1 MEKKRRGA
9 WSNKYQGAIIVLLI
23 VVVGFGFSLHPVR
36 AAGTFQILNFPTST
50 TVTANQSYSFYVS
63 FLYSGNNIPGVSFVG
78 NPLPDNFNV
87 GVITYAGNGLDNV
100 QITGDSKNLGVYP
113 LTLALTDNYGAFLT
127 QPFTFTVSPVMP
139 TNAHLTSPTAWACND
154 GYVNTY
160 GYCLPPQNGTI
171 SSGVLTCSTGYMNQS
186 GTCKPESEIANTLC
200 FGYTQYAKGD
210 GSPAGSYTASGTLI
224 CNCPPNETWNST
236 INKCNA
242 TPIAVPTVTAPIENP
257 VTLTPSPTPVV
268 SEPVS
273 SPSVSITANL
283 SVGASGQNVVALQTF
298 LIAKGFLT
306 MPAGTAEGYFGNLTK
321 QTLVAYQKSV
331 GLPAT
336 GYCGP
341 MTRLAIKAG

>member
-1 MEKKRRGA
+1 MDTKRKRA
-9 WSNKYQGAIIVLLI
+9 WSDKYQGAIIVLLI
-23 VVVGFGFSLHPVR
+23 VAAGFGLSLHSAR

-63 FLYSGNNIPGVSFVG
+63 FLYSGNNVPGVSFVG

-87 GVITYAGNGLDNV
+87 GVITYEGNGLDNV

-127 QPFTFTVSPVMP
+127 QPFTFTVSPVVP
-139 TNAHLTSPTAWACND
+139 TNAHLTSATTWTCND
-154 GYVNTY
+154 GYVNMY
-160 GYCLPPQNGTI
+160 GTCEPPQNGMI
-171 SSGVLTCSTGYMNQS
+171 SNGTLTCNTGYMDENGACTPS
-186 GTCKPESEIANTLC
+186 SEIANTEC
-200 FGYTQYAKGD
+200 YMYTGYAKGD
-210 GSPAGSYTASGTLI
+210 GNPAGSYNASGVLI
-224 CNCPPNETWNST
+224 CNCPPSETWNPTSDR
-236 INKCNA
+236 CDA
-242 TPIAVPTVTAPIENP
+242 TSVVAPTVTTPIENP
-257 VTLTPSPTPVV
+257 VTPPSSPIPVV
-268 SEPVS
+268 SVPAS
-273 SPSVSITANL
+273 SPSISITANL

-306 MPAGTAEGYFGNLTK
+306 MPVGIVEGYFGNLTK

-341 MTRLAIKAG
+341 MTRLAINAG